1 MTLPGAAQPAPARS
15 LQNLSG
21 NFMLGVR
28 GRNGNEVSEIMTASH
43 SFVICDK
50 SLSIVRGSPL
60 L

>member
-21 NFMLGVR
+21 NFMLGLR
-28 GRNGNEVSEIMTASH
+28 GRNGREVSEIMIVFQ

-50 SLSIVRGSPL
+50 SLSTVRGSPL

>member
-1 MTLPGAAQPAPARS
+1 MTLPGDARPAPARS

-21 NFMLGVR
+21 NFMLGLR
-28 GRNGNEVSEIMTASH
+28 GSNMRELSEITINFQ

-50 SLSIVRGSPL
+50 SFSIVRGSPL